1 MWTKRQATKAEKRV
15 LKIMQKEDKS
25 SKLQAAVNEVFSNP
39 NLPLYLF
46 FNNFNFL
53 VGSEYLNED

>member
-1 MWTKRQATKAEKRV
+1 
-15 LKIMQKEDKS
+15 MQKEDKS